1 MDGPRLHSI
10 LVENFRS
17 IDRKVE
23 VRLDAPVV
31 LIHGQNGTGKTSLL
45 SAVELALTGAVPS
58 MLRADPEYLSQLLR
72 KGATQGRVLLDLRDV
87 EAITETLEVKV
98 TLGGVTNVGRLGE
111 RFCKFFSERCYLP
124 QSALTQLLTIYQESN
139 ARIDSLLSRFV
150 SELLGLDR
158 LDALEIG
165 LEDARDLRN

>member
-87 EAITETLEVKV
+87 EAITET
-98 TLGGVTNVGRLGE
+98 T
-111 RFCKFFSERCYLP
+111 SE
-124 QSALTQLLTIYQESN
+124 
-139 ARIDSLLSRFV
+139 
-150 SELLGLDR
+150 G
-158 LDALEIG
+158 
-165 LEDARDLRN
+165 